1 MEDKNIVLRKYKNP
15 YKEIYEN
22 TIGIN
27 KSKRVVW
34 VEPDDSYYYFE
45 IPFEEFKELVKEIEK
60 EMENNEQ

>member
-1 MEDKNIVLRKYKNP
+1 MENKNIVLRKYEN
-15 YKEIYEN
+15 ETRFEN

-34 VEPDDSYYYFE
+34 VEPFDSYYYFE

-60 EMENNEQ
+60 EMKNNEQ